1 MDLKQH
7 IRTVPNF
14 PKPDINFYDITTLL
28 ANPSAFQ
35 YVIEQLKLAVK
46 DSQIDAI
53 VAIESRGFIFGAAL
67 AHTLGKSFVI
77 VRKPGKLPYK
87 KVSEEYNLEYGK
99 DKIEIHKDAIQ
110 SGQKV
115 LIIDDVLAT
124 GGTALAAVK
133 LVERLGGVVVGLLFL
148 IELDDL
154 KGRTK
159 LSKYDVR
166 SVLNY

>member
-99 DKIEIHKDAIQ
+99 DKIEIHEDAIQ
-110 SGQKV
+110 RGKKV

-133 LVERLGGVVVGLLFL
+133 LVERLGGVVAGLLFL
-148 IELDDL
+148 IELDGL

>member
-7 IRTVPNF
+7 IRTVPDF
-14 PKPDINFYDITTLL
+14 PKQGINFYDITTLL
-28 ANPSAFQ
+28 ANPAAFQ
-35 YVIEQLKLAVK
+35 HAVEQLKSKVAGK
-46 DSQIDAI
+46 QIDAI

-67 AHTLGKSFVI
+67 AHALGKSFVI

-99 DKIEIHKDAIQ
+99 DRLEIHEDAIGR
-110 SGQKV
+110 GQKV

-124 GGTALAAVK
+124 GGTALAAAK
-133 LVERLGGVVVGLLFL
+133 LVEKLGGVVEAFAFL
-148 IELDDL
+148 IELDKL
-154 KGRTK
+154 GGRDK
-159 LSKYDVR
+159 LNKYEVH

>member
-148 IELDDL
+148 IELDGL